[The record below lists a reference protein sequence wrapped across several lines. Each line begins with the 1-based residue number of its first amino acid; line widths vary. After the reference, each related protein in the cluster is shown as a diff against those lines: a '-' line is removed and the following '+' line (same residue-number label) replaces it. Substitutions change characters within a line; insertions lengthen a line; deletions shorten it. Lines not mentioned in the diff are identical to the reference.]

1 MSTLTMILFFGG
13 YNCTEIFDS
22 SAISSYLNIQSII
35 LGIKTCFATGLFV
48 WFRATLPRLRY
59 DQLMLFC
66 WTGLLPIAI
75 GLTGLVPG
83 LLIAWDWAPQ

>member
-13 YNCTEIFDS
+13 YLLPEIVVNETF
-22 SAISSYLNIQSII
+22 LNLQSII
-35 LGIKTCFATGLFV
+35 LGLKTCFATGLFV

-75 GLTGLVPG
+75 GLTALVPG
-83 LLIAWDWAPQ
+83 LLIAWDWMP

>member
-13 YNCTEIFDS
+13 YLSPEIVVNETF
-22 SAISSYLNIQSII
+22 INLQSII
-35 LGIKTCFATGLFV
+35 LGLQTCLATGLFV

-83 LLIAWDWAPQ
+83 LIIAFDITP